1 MTPEA
6 CRKKSALPV
15 RIDSSGK
22 RLIGTTA
29 DEPKEN
35 KVAESN
41 GNSRID
47 RIEKDLEKLVGI
59 VGSQANQIGILLEHG
74 QRTNEFLQRTAEA
87 QLRLA
92 EAQNKL
98 AEAQN
103 KLEAAQLETAEKLD
117 ALIRIADEWIR
128 NRPAS

>member
-1 MTPEA
+1 M
-6 CRKKSALPV
+6 
-15 RIDSSGK
+15 
-22 RLIGTTA
+22 
-29 DEPKEN
+29 
-35 KVAESN
+35 AESN

-59 VGSQANQIGILLEHG
+59 VVSQANQIGILLEHG

-103 KLEAAQLETAEKLD
+103 KLAEAQNKLEAAQLETTEKLD

>member
-1 MTPEA
+1 M
-6 CRKKSALPV
+6 
-15 RIDSSGK
+15 
-22 RLIGTTA
+22 
-29 DEPKEN
+29 
-35 KVAESN
+35 AESN

-47 RIEKDLEKLVGI
+47 RIEKDLEPLVGI

-74 QRTNEFLQRTAEA
+74 QRANEFLQRTAEA

-98 AEAQN
+98 
-103 KLEAAQLETAEKLD
+103 EAAQLDTTEKLD